1 MKNNSF
7 NLIKRNDGALL
18 LLIFEN
24 EYLKENVFFQINKD
38 RKSLKLIYP
47 DNRNLIFDNIDKK
60 IIRCLSSKKNV
71 LVSEIDN
78 NNRNNSSGEI
88 TSSYFMKKIA

>member
-7 NLIKRNDGALL
+7 NLIRRNDGALL

-38 RKSLKLIYP
+38 KKSLKLIYP
-47 DNRNLIFDNIDKK
+47 DNKNLIFDDIDKK
-60 IIRCLSSKKNV
+60 ILRCLSSKKNV

-78 NNRNNSSGEI
+78 KNNYSSGEI
-88 TSSYFMKKIA
+88 TNSYFMKKIA

>member
-1 MKNNSF
+1 MKNNCF
-7 NLIKRNDGALL
+7 NLIRRNDGALL

-24 EYLKENVFFQINKD
+24 KYLKNNVFFHIDKEENI
-38 RKSLKLIYP
+38 LKLIYP
-47 DNRNLIFDNIDKK
+47 DNKNVIFNNIDKK
-60 IIRCLSSKKNV
+60 ILRCLSSKKNI

-78 NNRNNSSGEI
+78 NKNYSSGEI

>member
-1 MKNNSF
+1 MKNNRF

-24 EYLKENVFFQINKD
+24 KYLKDNVFFQINKE
-38 RKSLKLIYP
+38 KNILKLIYP
-47 DNRNLIFDNIDKK
+47 DNKNVIFEDIDKK
-60 IIRCLSSKKNV
+60 ILRCLSSKKNV
-71 LVSEIDN
+71 LVSEVDN
-78 NNRNNSSGEI
+78 KNNYSSGEI

>member
-18 LLIFEN
+18 ILIFEN
-24 EYLKENVFFQINKD
+24 KYLKDNVFFKINKD
-38 RKSLKLIYP
+38 NKSLKLIYP
-47 DNRNLIFDNIDKK
+47 ENKNVIFDNIDNR
-60 IIRCLSSKKNV
+60 ILRCLSSKRNI

-78 NNRNNSSGEI
+78 RDNYSSGEI
-88 TSSYFMKKIA
+88 TSSYLMKKKA